1 MPKLSVTLPSTRYHA
16 HLNYVTGM
24 DLPYGTV
31 RGLATRNTPAAS
43 SLLGSNGN
51 GGWSS
56 AYSSG
61 VGGDYNGYN
70 GYNWGGGGGGSSSV
84 SISDSYE
91 DMARWTCEHVS
102 KEDINQAAA
111 AARAR

>member
-1 MPKLSVTLPSTRYHA
+1 
-16 HLNYVTGM
+16 M

-43 SLLGSNGN
+43 SLLGGNGNGN

-102 KEDINQAAA
+102 KEDINKAAA

>member
-1 MPKLSVTLPSTRYHA
+1 
-16 HLNYVTGM
+16 M

-31 RGLATRNTPAAS
+31 RGLATRSTPVAS
-43 SLLGSNGN
+43 SLPGGGG
-51 GGWSS
+51 GGWGS

-61 VGGDYNGYN
+61 VGGDYT
-70 GYNWGGGGGGSSSV
+70 WGAGGGSSSV

-91 DMARWTCEHVS
+91 DTARWTCEHVS
-102 KEDINQAAA
+102 KEDIHKAAA